1 MAGGKR
7 RALHEIRN
15 FGSREYSLIP
25 HGVFWHQAVISLSDR
40 AFRALV
46 VIQSCFRG
54 SNNGNI
60 QVPARW
66 LAEQMGT
73 QNYASV
79 ADAIDELV
87 QHGLIVITFDPKKG
101 QREARKYRLTYATYG
116 PPSGILEAT
125 HDWRQWQPSDVTAKR
140 PKRGNRKQS
149 GVEDASTQSVEHA
162 STDRK
167 LSVEDASTQGHG
179 NMGSFQSS
187 CVEDA
192 SKNLIYHSRPA
203 SSSGSRF
210 RSSPV
215 STPAAHSRAVDPI
228 MGSDEL
234 RVWVQKAISGLLG
247 AQSRLG
253 REANVPKGTLS
264 KFLGGADLAHHHR
277 ISVQQALPRVVAAMR
292 TNSAGNGAG

>member
-25 HGVFWHQAVISLSDR
+25 HGVFWHQAVTSLSDR
-40 AFRALV
+40 AFRALFI
-46 VIQSCFRG
+46 IQSCFRG
-54 SNNGNI
+54 SNNGHI

-73 QNYASV
+73 KNYASV

-101 QREARKYRLTYATYG
+101 QRDARKYRLTYATYG
-116 PPSGILEAT
+116 PASGIIEAT
-125 HDWRQWQPSDVTAKR
+125 HDWRNWQPSDVTAKR

-149 GVEDASTQSVEHA
+149 GVEDASTQSVEDV

-167 LSVEDASTQGHG
+167 LSIEDVSTHADG
-179 NMGSFQSS
+179 NLRSFQTPS
-187 CVEDA
+187 VEDA
-192 SKNLIYHSRPA
+192 SKNLIYHSLPA
-203 SSSGSRF
+203 SLPVSSF

-215 STPAAHSRAVDPI
+215 SSVAAVAEGPDRF
-228 MGSDEL
+228 MESDEL
-234 RVWVQKAISGLLG
+234 REWVLQAISDMPG
-247 AQSRLG
+247 ARARLG
-253 REANVPKGTLS
+253 REAKVQKGTLS
-264 KFLGGADLAHHHR
+264 KFLGGANLPRHHR

>member
-15 FGSREYSLIP
+15 YGSREYSLIP
-25 HGVFWHQAVISLSDR
+25 HGVFWHQAVTSLSDR
-40 AFRALV
+40 AFRALF

-79 ADAIDELV
+79 ADAVDELV

-116 PPSGILEAT
+116 PPSGILDAT
-125 HDWRQWQPSDVTAKR
+125 HDWRNWMPGDVAAKR
-140 PKRGNRKQS
+140 PKRGNRKHS
-149 GVEDASTQSVEHA
+149 RIEDASTQSVEHA

-179 NMGSFQSS
+179 NTRSFRSS

-203 SSSGSRF
+203 SSSVSSF
-210 RSSPV
+210 RPSSV
-215 STPAAHSRAVDPI
+215 STPAALSHATDPF
-228 MGSDEL
+228 MESGEL
-234 RVWVQKAISGLLG
+234 REWVLQAIEGMMG
-247 AQSRLG
+247 ARARLAG
-253 REANVPKGTLS
+253 EANVPKGTLS
-264 KFLGGADLAHHHR
+264 KFLGGANLPRHHR

-292 TNSAGNGAG
+292 SNSAGNGAG